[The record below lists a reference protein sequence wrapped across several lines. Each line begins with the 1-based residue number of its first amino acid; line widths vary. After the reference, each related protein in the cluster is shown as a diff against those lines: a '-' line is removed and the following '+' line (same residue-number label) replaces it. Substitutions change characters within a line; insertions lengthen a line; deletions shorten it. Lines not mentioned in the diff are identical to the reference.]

1 MVEYVVPIGFPFMSE
16 GPLLGLAVSIDPYT
30 HGGIYVPEVEPLV
43 PPVAAVKAALPSVL
57 EVADVPLRVAPDDV
71 PIGLPFI
78 SDGPLLGLGLS
89 IDDATHG
96 GVYINS
102 CRVPNFAFN
111 DSYNSL
117 S

>member
-1 MVEYVVPIGFPFMSE
+1 M
-16 GPLLGLAVSIDPYT
+16 
-30 HGGIYVPEVEPLV
+30 

-57 EVADVPLRVAPDDV
+57 EVADVPLPVAPDEV

-89 IDDATHG
+89 TDDATHG
-96 GVYINS
+96 GVYSNS
-102 CRVPNFAFN
+102 CKVPNLAFN